1 VTVTAG
7 ISVPPA
13 LDPADRDT
21 VLRTGELEL
30 LGRMRYSSNATFLAR
45 LCCDGL
51 EALAIYKPRKGERPL
66 WDFPT
71 GTLCQREV
79 AAHEVSVLLGWDIVP
94 ATVLRD
100 GPFGEGMV
108 QLFVE
113 HDPEDHYLT
122 LRDEHEE
129 RFLQFAAFD
138 VVINNADRKSGHCL
152 RGTDGH
158 VWGIDHGLT
167 FHVEHKLRTVI
178 WDYIGEPLAEDTV
191 EQLQGLKAR
200 AANPG
205 RDPLAELLA
214 TEELDALAA
223 RIDRLL
229 RRAVL
234 PEPRTD
240 YPYPWPI
247 V

>member
-1 VTVTAG
+1 VAVTEG
-7 ISVPPA
+7 IPVPPPLA
-13 LDPADRDT
+13 PEDRDT

-30 LGRMRYSSNATFLAR
+30 LGRMRYSSNATFIGR

-79 AAHEVSVLLGWDIVP
+79 AAHEVSTLLDFEIVP
-94 ATVLRD
+94 PTVLRD

-113 HDPEDHYLT
+113 HDPEEHYLT
-122 LRDEHEE
+122 LRDGHEE
-129 RFLQFAAFD
+129 RFQQFAAFD
-138 VVINNADRKSGHCL
+138 VVVNNADRKSGHCL
-152 RGTDGH
+152 RGIDGH

-178 WDYIGEPLAEDTV
+178 WDYVGEPLADDTV
-191 EQLQGLKAR
+191 ERLQALRAR
-200 AANPG
+200 ATKPG
-205 RDPLAELLA
+205 RSLLAEMLA
-214 TEELDALAA
+214 TEELDALAT

-240 YPYPWPI
+240 YPYPWPL